1 MTPDQRDEITAS
13 VAAHEELGPRYDA
26 AVAEGLVERIG
37 EEIDKRVD
45 ARLRTMNQQAP
56 ATPPA
61 ASPATP
67 ARGAGSGLPMAVVSL
82 IFGTGATSV
91 VLSNAANN
99 AIAQTLMVLL
109 IWTAIAVINVAN
121 ARRR

>member
-13 VAAHEELGPRYDA
+13 LAAREELGPRYDA

-56 ATPPA
+56 AAPPA
-61 ASPATP
+61 APPATP
-67 ARGAGSGLPMAVVSL
+67 ARAYSGLALGVVSL

-91 VLSNAANN
+91 VLSNASN
-99 AIAQTLMVLL
+99 AVGQALMVLL

>member
-1 MTPDQRDEITAS
+1 MTPDHRDEITAS
-13 VAAHEELGPRYDA
+13 VEAHQELGPRYDA

-45 ARLRTMNQQAP
+45 ARLRTMNQQTP

-61 ASPATP
+61 APPAIP
-67 ARGAGSGLPMAVVSL
+67 ARNPWTGLALGTVSL

-91 VLSNAANN
+91 VLSNAADN

>member
-13 VAAHEELGPRYDA
+13 LAAHAELGPRYDA
-26 AVAEGLVERIG
+26 EVAEGLVERIG

-56 ATPPA
+56 ATPTA
-61 ASPATP
+61 APPATP
-67 ARGAGSGLPMAVVSL
+67 ARSANSGLALGVVSL
-82 IFGTGATSV
+82 IFGTGATSI

-109 IWTAIAVINVAN
+109 IWAAIAVINVAN